1 MLGVH
6 TLVML
11 DTLLALFRIL
21 TFFIGIAVV
30 VAVLSS
36 AVRTFVLP
44 RSARDPLTRRLF
56 LFMRTI
62 FDVLVKRSTT
72 YHQRD
77 AIMAFYAPIALLSL
91 PFLWMALVLIG
102 FLLMYWSSGLDMM
115 SAFRLSESSLLTLGY
130 QTTENFWLLLLM
142 FAEGIIG
149 MTLIALLIS
158 YLPTIYS
165 SFSRREAA
173 VSMLEVRAG
182 SPPSAVTLMT
192 RFHSIGNL
200 EDTTEFWRTW
210 ESWFAELE
218 ETHTSL
224 AVLPF
229 FRSPHPE
236 RSWITAAGA
245 VLDSAS
251 LYVAALDVPPQPS
264 AQLCIRAGYLALRH
278 IADFFRVPHNA
289 DPKPDDPISITRYEF
304 DDALDQLAAEGV
316 PLKADR
322 DQAWRDFAGWR
333 VNYDTVLL
341 VLAGITMA
349 PYAPWSSDRSRR
361 RPNQRGLMFRPK
373 RSTATTPTIRS

>member
-1 MLGVH
+1 MI
-6 TLVML
+6 L
-11 DTLLALFRIL
+11 DTLFAVLRLL
-21 TFFIGIAVV
+21 TFFAGIAVV
-30 VAVLSS
+30 IGVLSS

-44 RSARDPLTRRLF
+44 RSARDPLTRRHF
-56 LFMRTI
+56 LFVRII
-62 FDVLVKRSTT
+62 FDALVKRTIT

-77 AIMAFYAPIALLSL
+77 SIMAFYAPIALLSL

-102 FLLMYWSSGLDMM
+102 FMLMFWSSGLDWMA
-115 SAFRLSESSLLTLGY
+115 AFRLSESSLLTLGY
-130 QTTENFWLLLLM
+130 QTTEDFWLLLVM
-142 FAEGIIG
+142 FAEGVIG

-165 SFSRREAA
+165 SFSRREAM

-182 SPPSAVTLMT
+182 SPPSAITLIT
-192 RFHSIGNL
+192 RFNSIGKL
-200 EDTTEFWRTW
+200 EDTAEFWATW

-251 LYVAALDVPPQPS
+251 LYIAALDVPRQPN

-289 DPKPDDPISITRYEF
+289 DPQPDDPISITRYEF
-304 DDALDQLAAEGV
+304 DDALDQLAAEGI
-316 PLKADR
+316 PLKRDR

-361 RPNQRGLMFRPK
+361 RPYERGLLFRPK
-373 RSTATTPTIRS
+373 RTTTTTPTIRP